1 MGSEER
7 QQVSRKRRPWVWAI
21 VAGLLLLLLATLAP
35 WPNCCLPVTTKPP
48 GRTWAMVHHFLSV
61 GLEAFKA
68 DWGVYPPSSPRDGG
82 AKDHGYQNLAY
93 YLMGPTGEG
102 WGAPVAGELPFGSKD
117 EHSYGPYFCYE
128 RAKET
133 DSVLDAFRPPK
144 PILYY
149 RFEVGRKPHYEVR
162 DNPIDPACK
171 MGFASREHFEL
182 SARYHDAD
190 GKRRWQRE
198 DYLLISPG
206 RDRLYGHVVEDEK
219 TGGCRAATHR
229 PATQEDI
236 EAGRAVYDDV
246 TNFD

>member
-1 MGSEER
+1 MKADATDTPR
-7 QQVSRKRRPWVWAI
+7 RKRVSWASVVLGI
-21 VAGLLLLLLATLAP
+21 VAVLFLLYVVGLVRQACE
-35 WPNCCLPVTTKPP
+35 NRRYIVD
-48 GRTWAMVHHFLSV
+48 GRTRAIIQSLSV
-61 GLEAFKA
+61 GLEAFKS

-133 DSVLDAFRPPK
+133 DSVLDAFRPQK

-162 DNPIDPACK
+162 DNPVDPACK
-171 MGFASREHFEL
+171 IGFASREHFEL
-182 SARYHDAD
+182 SARYRDAD

-236 EAGRAVYDDV
+236 EAGRAVWDDV
-246 TNFD
+246 TNF